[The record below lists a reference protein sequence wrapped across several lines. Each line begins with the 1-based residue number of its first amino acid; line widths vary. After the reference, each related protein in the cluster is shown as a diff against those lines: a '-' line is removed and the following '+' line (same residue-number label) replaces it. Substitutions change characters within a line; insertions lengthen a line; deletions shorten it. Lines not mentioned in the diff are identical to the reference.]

1 MSDMNKI
8 IADMTMAKNQYE
20 LAKNTGIGLAAAK
33 EQMKNVAFNYFDELL
48 AAVKEGAT
56 LTEQITALNVA
67 LEDSDK
73 ELAELKAAAARK
85 PTQAKKAE

>member
-8 IADMTMAKNQYE
+8 IADMTMAKNKYE
-20 LAKNTGIGLAAAK
+20 LAKDTGIGLAAAK

-48 AAVKEGAT
+48 AAAKNNTTMAEEIA
-56 LTEQITALNVA
+56 ALNVA

-73 ELAELKAAAARK
+73 ELAALKATTAKAAHG
-85 PTQAKKAE
+85 KKAE

>member
-8 IADMTMAKNQYE
+8 IADMTMAKNKYE
-20 LAKNTGIGLAAAK
+20 LAKDTGIGLAAAK

-48 AAVKEGAT
+48 DVVKDGTT
-56 LTEQITALNVA
+56 LTEQIAALNVA

-73 ELAELKAAAARK
+73 ELATLKAASK
-85 PTQAKKAE
+85 GKKAE